1 VLSLPNIGLFY
12 GLHQWLGVTA
22 HTIALVDT
30 TITAPLSQLTM
41 VPLLALIARTAPA
54 GAEATVFAIMSSLMN
69 LALSAS
75 ELFTGYLND
84 GFGVTQQ
91 DYTSLGRLMLTVAAL
106 GLVPLL
112 TLPLLRR
119 EEPHLAAVPR
129 PVEASA

>member
-1 VLSLPNIGLFY
+1 
-12 GLHQWLGVTA
+12 
-22 HTIALVDT
+22 
-30 TITAPLSQLTM
+30 
-41 VPLLALIARTAPA
+41 
-54 GAEATVFAIMSSLMN
+54 MSSLMN

-119 EEPHLAAVPR
+119 EEPHLVAVPR
-129 PVEASA
+129 PVEAGA